1 MTFCFG
7 SSRSWVWSSLL
18 LLSPT
23 GLVVKIVSQDVGN
36 PGPAPSSAQ
45 GQFHALTAL
54 SAPPVEALP
63 FLYGVHKYLL
73 GQVRVSPWPRGH
85 HLSSEAEKPFHIL
98 APIIIEYQILKC
110 SLQHVACHQD
120 FLIWV

>member
-7 SSRSWVWSSLL
+7 SSRSWVWSSSLL

-36 PGPAPSSAQ
+36 PGPAPSSTQ
-45 GQFHALTAL
+45 GQLHALAAF

-73 GQVRVSPWPRGH
+73 GQDRVS
-85 HLSSEAEKPFHIL
+85 L
-98 APIIIEYQILKC
+98 
-110 SLQHVACHQD
+110 
-120 FLIWV
+120 